1 MATLKDI
8 ATKCDVSI
16 STVSRVLKNDKVIK
30 VNEQTRKQIF
40 DVANEL
46 GYKIKKREITGTKVA
61 IINWYSHDQ
70 ELVDPYYYYIRKS
83 IEAECKLNQFEFTNF
98 YYEDK
103 EPNYQLFDAVIALG
117 KFNAH
122 YAQSLKAKFNNVIF
136 IGYNPNPNL
145 YDSVG
150 INYELMMTNIFEYAQ
165 SLNINSIGLMN
176 GKEDIGDES
185 FIDSRVIAF
194 NKVSKHYDFNT
205 DNYSIDGKF
214 TMESGYEM
222 FTSLHN
228 ENRVPELIICGND
241 MIALGANKAAYNLN
255 YTTGFDVK
263 LIGINDIPNAKFM
276 VPSLTTVTIS
286 QNQIGIEA
294 INLLKRRLNEQSS
307 SPISITVPT
316 KLTIRKST

>member
-8 ATKCDVSI
+8 ATRCDVSI

-30 VNEQTRKQIF
+30 VNDQTRKQIF
-40 DVANEL
+40 DVANGL
-46 GYKIKKREITGTKVA
+46 GYKIKKQDIAGTKVA

-83 IEAECKLNQFEFTNF
+83 IETECKANTFEFTNF
-98 YYEDK
+98 YYEDQ
-103 EPNYQLFDAVIALG
+103 EPNYHLFDAVIALG
-117 KFNAH
+117 KFNAN
-122 YAQSLKAKFNNVIF
+122 YAQNLNTKFNNVIF
-136 IGYNPNPNL
+136 IGYNPDPNL

-176 GKEDIGDES
+176 GREDIGDEN

-194 NKVSKHYDFNT
+194 NKVSTQYEINT
-205 DNYSIDGKF
+205 SNYSIDGKF
-214 TMESGYEM
+214 TMESGFDM
-222 FTSLHN
+222 FNALHK
-228 ENRVPELIICGND
+228 ENRIPELIVCGND
-241 MIALGANKAAYNLN
+241 MIALGANKAAYNLD
-255 YTTGFDVK
+255 YTTGDDVK

-276 VPSLTTVTIS
+276 VPSLTTITIS
-286 QNQIGIEA
+286 QKQIGIEA

-307 SPISITVPT
+307 SPISIMVPT